1 MSGFYCLAYICIK
14 EVGVFG
20 VGAECECQGG
30 WAQRLIS
37 YKKLP
42 CSGRS
47 GLNLG
52 VSGGKKK
59 ERSCCGLL
67 VVEAAPMDFDSYNS

>member
-1 MSGFYCLAYICIK
+1 MGGFYCLAYICTK

-42 CSGRS
+42 CSSRS

-52 VSGGKKK
+52 VSGEKKW
-59 ERSCCGLL
+59 E
-67 VVEAAPMDFDSYNS
+67 EAAAGFWLLKLRSYGF